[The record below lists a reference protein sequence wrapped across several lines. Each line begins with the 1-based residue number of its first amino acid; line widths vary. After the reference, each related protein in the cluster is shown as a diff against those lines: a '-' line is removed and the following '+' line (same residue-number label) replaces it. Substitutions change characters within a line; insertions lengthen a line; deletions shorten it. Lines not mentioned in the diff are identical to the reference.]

1 MKTYEKPKL
10 MVLSISANDALC
22 GNCTAKTRGHNDI
35 TVLLN
40 GLGIYDTDGNGAI
53 NRNETGSY
61 FANNETDCHD
71 SVGFDLYCKF
81 TTESGAMLF
90 TS

>member
-22 GNCTAKTRGHNDI
+22 SDCETKTRGNDYLAN
-35 TVLLN
+35 VLGDTN
-40 GLGIYDTDGNGAI
+40 GNNFFDREDADKLGLFADAADT
-53 NRNETGSY
+53 
-61 FANNETDCHD
+61 C
-71 SVGFDLYCKF
+71 SVPYVGYCKF
-81 TTESGAMLF
+81 AHDNRLF